1 MWAKLVVLTVLGFA
15 QPGGFDSPSLAPAVY
30 RIDGYIDQAPEG
42 ETIQY
47 RMTIGNG
54 PKSRLYLITK
64 SVIEGGGDP
73 FTLYRNLGVQ
83 KPDYI
88 LVGPKDVVDSVMNA
102 KAGAKMSGAFYY
114 RRGQNNLE
122 VDPRSLKIE

>member
-30 RIDGYIDQAPEG
+30 QITGYLDQAPQG

-47 RMTIGNG
+47 KMVIGTG

-64 SVIEGGGDP
+64 SQILGDGDP
-73 FTLYRNLGVQ
+73 FTLYRNLGMH

-88 LVGPKDVVDSVMNA
+88 LVGPSNVVDSVMDA
-102 KAGAKMSGAFYY
+102 KAGAKVSGNFYY
-114 RRGQNNLE
+114 RRGDNDLE
-122 VDPRSLKIE
+122 IDPKSLKVE